1 MNIVCLIIL
10 SAFFLLN
17 PALLQCSLT
26 SSHAILIIGG
36 AGFIG
41 SHVNEMLHR
50 KGYET
55 IVLDNLS
62 QGVRESV
69 RHGVFIEGDLAD
81 SALLDRIFSTH
92 QIGAVMH
99 FAALKD
105 VGESVKHPLRY
116 YENNVSNTLKL
127 LAAMMK
133 HDVKIMIFSS
143 SAAIFGQPEEVPV
156 SEDHPCHPI
165 NPYGRTKLI
174 VENILDDFDE
184 AYGLRYCS
192 LRYFNAAGGDPEGR
206 IKNHKST
213 DSNLI
218 PIILRSL
225 QKDDACLTI
234 YGTDYPTP
242 DGTCIRDYIHIEDLG
257 TAHIAALE
265 KLLGGSSSCYY
276 NLGNGK
282 GFSVREVISAVEKVT
297 GCKVKTREGPRRAG
311 DPPILIASSSKA
323 RRELNWNPVYTE
335 LEPIIE
341 HAWKAMQ

>member
-1 MNIVCLIIL
+1 MNILYLTIL
-10 SAFFLLN
+10 SAFLFLN

-26 SSHAILIIGG
+26 SSQAILIIGG

-41 SHVNEMLHR
+41 SHVNEMLFR

-55 IVLDNLS
+55 VVLDNLN
-62 QGVRESV
+62 QGSREAV

-81 SALLDRIFSTH
+81 SALLEHIFSTH
-92 QIGAVMH
+92 PIGAVMH

-116 YENNVSNTLKL
+116 YENNVSNTLNL

-133 HDVKIMIFSS
+133 HEVKMMIFSS

-174 VENILDDFDE
+174 VENILEDFDK

-192 LRYFNAAGGDPEGR
+192 LRYFNAAGGDPEGK
-206 IKNHKST
+206 IKNRKTT

-225 QKDDACLTI
+225 QKEDGCLTI
-234 YGTDYPTP
+234 YGSDYPTP

-265 KLLGGSSSCYY
+265 KLLRGSPSCYY

-282 GFSVREVISAVEKVT
+282 GFSVREVIAAVEKVT
-297 GCKVKTREGPRRAG
+297 GRKVKTREGPRRAG
-311 DPPILIASSSKA
+311 DPPILVASSSKA
-323 RRELNWNPVYTE
+323 QRELNWNPLYTE